1 MNLID
6 ASDFDCG
13 KSLSLVRFSIEEYG
27 LDLGVEDENESTS
40 SASKDVGK
48 GSLEESLGTL
58 VGEDSLEAVGGT
70 SVHLLGSSG
79 VHHESSSDGIKR
91 VGDDAGTDSDD
102 LSEAPHSEDVSL
114 LGIWEHQGLTGI
126 EHTEVGGAIEDD
138 TNDGDTETSVET
150 LGTFLSCDRLEAVN
164 ESSELTISAITDVSS
179 ETCSGEIEGVDGAEG
194 GGTSSST
201 RGAVTEEELDGFD
214 LGVVRV
220 EDFLVIIFEGEV
232 QSLGGEI
239 TNDVGQVTSP
249 EGTESLLLDDSLE
262 TVTDTVVSIF
272 NLDLGR
278 CVLNLQEELNSL
290 DGGDKSLGNSG
301 GNTTDHEI
309 GDEGLLAF
317 LRGSGSHDDRIFD
330 RLSYNTKL
338 SLTLKDKTS
347 PNALKI
353 TTNLFCIFPVML

>member
-114 LGIWEHQGLTGI
+114 LGIWEHHGLTGI
-126 EHTEVGGAIEDD
+126 EHTEVGGAIKDN

-150 LGTFLSCDRLEAVN
+150 LGSFLCGDLLEAID
-164 ESSELTISAITDVSS
+164 ESTELSVTTGTNVSS
-179 ETCSGEIEGVDGAEG
+179 KTGSGEIERVDGAEG

-201 RGAVTEEELDGFD
+201 GGAVTEEELDGFD
-214 LGVVRV
+214 LGVVWV
-220 EDFLVIIFEGEV
+220 EDGLVVILEGEV
-232 QSLGGEI
+232 QSLGREI

-249 EGTESLLLDDSLE
+249 EGTETLLLDDS
-262 TVTDTVVSIF
+262 
-272 NLDLGR
+272 
-278 CVLNLQEELNSL
+278 
-290 DGGDKSLGNSG
+290 
-301 GNTTDHEI
+301 
-309 GDEGLLAF
+309 
-317 LRGSGSHDDRIFD
+317 
-330 RLSYNTKL
+330 
-338 SLTLKDKTS
+338 
-347 PNALKI
+347 
-353 TTNLFCIFPVML
+353 